1 MENPILVEVI
11 RGDVVESFHRGVI
24 CVVDEANQVLFSK
37 GNIHQVCYPRSAMK
51 FLQHIPL
58 LESGAVEQFGFTLA
72 EIAVMCGSHNA
83 EPMHVDVV
91 TSILRKI
98 GLGADDLRCG
108 AHYPMQQE
116 DIAAF
121 YRADKK
127 PTDLHNN
134 CSGKHA
140 GFLAYC
146 VLLGYDTKDYLHPD
160 HPLQQAIKQ
169 VCAEM
174 YEVPAASMLL
184 AIDGCSAP
192 VYSVSVYHQA
202 IGYKNLA
209 ASASFGAKRKMACDR
224 IIEAV
229 KHYPEMV
236 AGTAR
241 YCTDMMRV
249 CGEEIVGKTGA
260 EGVYCMS
267 VYPKK
272 IGVCIKIDDGKMLPQ
287 YNVAQAFIESTKL
300 FSAEKTASLHHYLQE
315 DLKNWNQ
322 FTTGCVQA
330 VPDLFS
336 GLVID

>member
-11 RGDVVESFHRGVI
+11 RGEVVESFHRGVI
-24 CVVDEANQVLFSK
+24 CVVGEDNKVLFSK

-51 FLQHIPL
+51 FLQPIPL
-58 LESGAVEQFGFTLA
+58 LESGAVERFGFTLE

-83 EPMHVDVV
+83 ESMHLDVV
-91 TSILRKI
+91 TSILHKI
-98 GLGADDLRCG
+98 GLTASDLKCG
-108 AHYPMQQE
+108 AHYPMQPN
-116 DIAAF
+116 DIATL
-121 YRADKK
+121 YREDKK

-146 VLLGYDTKDYLHPD
+146 VHFGYDTKDYLHPN
-160 HPLQQAIKQ
+160 HPLQRAIKQ
-169 VCAEM
+169 VCSEM
-174 YEVPAASMLL
+174 YEVSEDSMLL

-209 ASASFGAKRKMACDR
+209 ASSLFGERRKMACDL

-229 KHYPEMV
+229 KSFPAMV

-241 YCTDMMRV
+241 YCTDMMQV
-249 CGEEIVGKTGA
+249 CGDEIVGKTGA

-267 VYPKK
+267 LYRKK

-287 YNVAQAFIESTKL
+287 YNVAQAFIESTNL
-300 FSAEKTASLHHYLQE
+300 FSEEKISSLHHYLQE
-315 DLKNWNQ
+315 DINNWNQ
-322 FTTGCVQA
+322 YTTGYISA
-330 VPDLFS
+330 VPNLFS
-336 GLVID
+336 GWVID

>member
-11 RGDVVESFHRGVI
+11 RGEVVESFHRGVI
-24 CVVDEANQVLFSK
+24 CVVDAQNKVLFSK

-58 LESGAVEQFGFTLA
+58 IESGAVERFGLSLE

-83 EPMHVDVV
+83 EPKHVDVV

-98 GLGADDLRCG
+98 GLTASDLRCG
-108 AHYPMQQE
+108 AHYPTQQE
-116 DIAAF
+116 DIVAL
-121 YRADKK
+121 YKNDIK

-134 CSGKHA
+134 CAGKHA

-146 VLLGYDTKDYLHPD
+146 VHLGYDTKDYLNPD
-160 HPLQQAIKQ
+160 HPLQRAIKH

-174 YEVPAASMLL
+174 YEVPEELMLL

-192 VYSVSVYHQA
+192 VYAISVYHQA

-209 ASASFGAKRKMACDR
+209 ASSSFGEKRKQACDT

-229 KHYPEMV
+229 KSFPAMV
-236 AGTAR
+236 AGTGR
-241 YCTDMMRV
+241 YCTEMMQV
-249 CGEEIVGKTGA
+249 CGDEIIGKTGA
-260 EGVYCMS
+260 EGVYCMAL
-267 VYPKK
+267 YHKK
-272 IGVCIKIDDGKMLPQ
+272 MGVCIKIDDGKMLPQ
-287 YNVAQAFIESTKL
+287 YNVAQAFIESTHL
-300 FSAEKTASLHHYLQE
+300 FTKEKTSSLHHYLQE
-315 DLKNWNQ
+315 EIKNWNQ
-322 FTTGCVQA
+322 YTTGSIRA

-336 GLVID
+336 GWVMD